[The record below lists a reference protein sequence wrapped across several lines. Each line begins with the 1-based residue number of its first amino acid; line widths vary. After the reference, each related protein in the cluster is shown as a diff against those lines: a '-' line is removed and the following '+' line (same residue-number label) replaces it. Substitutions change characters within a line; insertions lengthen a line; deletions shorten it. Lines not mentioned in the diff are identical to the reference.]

1 MGMARV
7 TLVYPDYTTTRLY
20 SKPQKV
26 RVDRGGWYAEGLA
39 ALSAT
44 LKQAGHTVSLLHVM
58 QPPTR
63 EDFATLL
70 TATHPDVLGFSVR
83 TSAFPSVSEWT
94 GWARDAVH
102 APVVWGGYHASLA
115 PERCMSVAGVDAVLQ
130 GDGDLVLPRLVDAW
144 VTGRTP
150 QDIPGVWWR
159 DGQELRHEPVGP
171 LVADL
176 DELPIPDFGLFDRSR
191 LIATR
196 THTALGMLSRGCP
209 FSCTYCTNHAFRA
222 LYPNAKD
229 YHRSRSPEG
238 AIAYIQTLRTWYPE
252 VRELR
257 FLDNVFGI
265 SVDWLARFGELY
277 KREVGLPFA
286 CDHRAELLTQDTV
299 RLLADMGCTQVY
311 LGIESGDEELRRR
324 ALGRTMSNE
333 LLIQVNERLHAA
345 DIRVFAYNMVGLPGE
360 TRTTA
365 LLTPKLNA
373 QAHTDDACISVF
385 SPYPSTVLYDVSI
398 KDGSIAEPIDYTH
411 LTFLDQPG
419 FHAGE
424 VAFMALSFNAL
435 RRWYRRHG
443 TDSRMGR
450 LMDRIVLS
458 SHLPMRFI
466 VATTEHW
473 EGEREMMKS
482 FLRNRA
488 PGVFLFL
495 KRLLRGRVAP
505 TSHAAAH
512 SHQEGPPRS

>member
-1 MGMARV
+1 MARV

-20 SKPQKV
+20 SKPRQV

-44 LKQAGHTVSLLHVM
+44 LKQAGHTVSLVHVT

-63 EDFATLL
+63 KDFVSRLM
-70 TATHPDVLGFSVR
+70 ATHPDIVGFSVR
-83 TSAFPSVSEWT
+83 TSAFPSVSDWT
-94 GWARDAVH
+94 CWARDAVH
-102 APVVWGGYHASLA
+102 TPIVWGGYHASLA
-115 PERCMSVAGVDAVLQ
+115 PERCMDVVGVDAVVQ
-130 GDGDLVLPRLVDAW
+130 GDGDLALPQLVDAW
-144 VTGRTP
+144 ATGRTP

-159 DGQELRHEPVGP
+159 DGQELRHEAVDP
-171 LVADL
+171 LVANL
-176 DELPIPDFGLFDRSR
+176 DELPIPDFDLFDRSR

-209 FSCTYCTNHAFRA
+209 FSCTYCTNHAFRS

-229 YHRSRSPEG
+229 YHRSRTPEG
-238 AIAYIQTLRTWYPE
+238 AIAYIQALRTWYPE
-252 VRELR
+252 VHELR

-311 LGIESGDEELRRR
+311 LGIESGDEELRHR

-333 LLIQVNERLHAA
+333 LLVQVNERLHAA
-345 DIRVFAYNMVGLPGE
+345 GIRVFAYNMVGLPGE
-360 TRTTA
+360 TRATA

-373 QAHTDDACISVF
+373 RAHADDACISVF
-385 SPYPSTVLYDVSI
+385 SPYPSTVLYEASI
-398 KDGSIAEPIDYTH
+398 KDRSVAEPIDYTH

-458 SHLPMRFI
+458 PRLPMHFI
-466 VATTEHW
+466 VAVTEHW

-495 KRLLRGRVAP
+495 KRLLRGHVTPAP
-505 TSHAAAH
+505 HAAAH
-512 SHQEGPPRS
+512 GHQEGPPRS

>member
-1 MGMARV
+1 MAWV

-20 SKPQKV
+20 SKPRQV

-44 LKQAGHTVSLLHVM
+44 LKQAGHTVSLLHVT

-63 EDFATLL
+63 EDFAARL
-70 TATHPDVLGFSVR
+70 TATHPDVIGFSVR

-94 GWARDAVH
+94 AWAKDAVH

-115 PERCMSVAGVDAVLQ
+115 PEQCMSVAGVDAALQ
-130 GDGDLVLPRLVDAW
+130 GDGDLVLPQLVDAW

-150 QDIPGVWWR
+150 QGIPGVWWH
-159 DGQELRHEPVGP
+159 DGQEVRHEPVDP
-171 LVADL
+171 LVANL
-176 DELPIPDFGLFDRSR
+176 DELPIPDFGLFDRRR

-196 THTALGMLSRGCP
+196 THTALAMLSRGCP
-209 FSCTYCTNHAFRA
+209 YSCTYCTNHAFCS

-229 YHRSRSPEG
+229 YHRSHTPEG
-238 AIAYIQTLRTWYPE
+238 AIAYIRALRTWYPE

-265 SVDWLARFGELY
+265 TTDWLARFGALY
-277 KREVGLPFA
+277 KREVGVPFA
-286 CDHRAELLTQDTV
+286 CDHRAELLTQDAV

-311 LGIESGDEELRRR
+311 LGIESGDEVLRRR

-333 LLIQVNERLHAA
+333 LLVQVNERLHAA
-345 DIRVFAYNMVGLPGE
+345 GIRIFAYNMVGLPVE
-360 TRTTA
+360 TRATA

-373 QAHTDDACISVF
+373 QAHVDDAGISVF

-398 KDGSIAEPIDYTH
+398 KEGSITEPIDYTR
-411 LTFLDQPG
+411 LTFLDQPA
-419 FHAGE
+419 FHSNE
-424 VAFMALSFNAL
+424 VAFMALSFNTL

-443 TDSRMGR
+443 TNSRMGR

-458 SHLPMRFI
+458 FHLPMHFI
-466 VATTEHW
+466 IAVMENW
-473 EGEREMMKS
+473 EGDREMMKS

-488 PGVFLFL
+488 PSVFLFL
-495 KRLLRGRVAP
+495 KRLLRGHVILSP
-505 TSHAAAH
+505 NAAAH
-512 SHQEGPPRS
+512 GHQEGPPRS

>member
-1 MGMARV
+1 MARI

-20 SKPQKV
+20 SKPQRV

-44 LKQAGHTVSLLHVM
+44 LKQDGHTVSLLHIT

-63 EDFATLL
+63 KDFL
-70 TATHPDVLGFSVR
+70 TRLMATHPDVIGFSVR

-94 GWARDAVH
+94 GWAKDALYV
-102 APVVWGGYHASLA
+102 PVVWGGYHTSLA
-115 PERCMSVAGVDAVLQ
+115 PEQCMHVAGVDAAMQ
-130 GDGDLVLPRLVDAW
+130 GDGDLVLPQLVDAW
-144 VTGRTP
+144 ITGRTP
-150 QDIPGVWWR
+150 QGIPGVWWH

-171 LVADL
+171 LVANL

-191 LIATR
+191 LIATH
-196 THTALGMLSRGCP
+196 THTALAMLSRGCP
-209 FSCTYCTNHAFRA
+209 YGCTYCTNQAFRS

-229 YHRSRSPEG
+229 YHRSRTPEG
-238 AIAYIQTLRTWYPE
+238 AILYIQALRTWYPE

-265 SVDWLARFGELY
+265 STDWLARFGELY

-299 RLLADMGCTQVY
+299 QLLADMGCTEVY
-311 LGIESGDEELRRR
+311 LGIESGDEVLRRR

-333 LLIQVNERLHAA
+333 LLVQVNERLHAA
-345 DIRVFAYNMVGLPGE
+345 GIRMFAYNMVGLPGE
-360 TRTTA
+360 TRATA

-373 QAHTDDACISVF
+373 QARVDDACISVF

-398 KDGSIAEPIDYTH
+398 KEGFVTEPIDYTH

-419 FHAGE
+419 FRSEE
-424 VAFMALSFNAL
+424 VAFMALSFNML
-435 RRWYRRHG
+435 RRWYRRYG
-443 TDSRMGR
+443 TNSRMGR
-450 LMDRIVLS
+450 LMDRMVIS
-458 SHLPMRFI
+458 PHLPMHSI
-466 VATTEHW
+466 IAVTERW
-473 EGEREMMKS
+473 EGEREMVKS

-488 PGVFLFL
+488 PGVFLFV
-495 KRLLRGRVAP
+495 KRLLRGHGTPAP
-505 TSHAAAH
+505 HAAAH
-512 SHQEGPPRS
+512 GHQEGWPHS

>member
-1 MGMARV
+1 MARM

-20 SKPQKV
+20 SNPRRV

-44 LKQAGHTVSLLHVM
+44 LKRAGHTVSLLHVM

-63 EDFATLL
+63 EEFAAHLA
-70 TATHPDVLGFSVR
+70 ATHPDVVGFSVR

-94 GWARDAVH
+94 GWAKDAVH
-102 APVVWGGYHASLA
+102 TPIVWGGYHASLA
-115 PERCMSVAGVDAVLQ
+115 PEHCMSVAGVDAVVQ
-130 GDGDLVLPRLVDAW
+130 GDADLVLPRLVDAW
-144 VTGRTP
+144 ITGRTP
-150 QDIPGVWWR
+150 RDIPGVWWR

-171 LVADL
+171 LVPNL

-196 THTALGMLSRGCP
+196 TQTALGMLSRGCP

-229 YHRSRSPEG
+229 YHRSRTPEG
-238 AIAYIQTLRTWYPE
+238 AIAYIQALRAWYPE

-265 SVDWLARFGELY
+265 STDWLAQFGELY
-277 KREVGLPFA
+277 RREVGLPFA
-286 CDHRAELLTQDTV
+286 CDQRAELLTQDTV
-299 RLLADMGCTQVY
+299 RLLADMGCKQVY

-324 ALGRTMSNE
+324 TLGRTMNNE
-333 LLIQVNERLHAA
+333 LLVQVHERLHAA
-345 DIRVFAYNMVGLPGE
+345 GIRVFAYNMVGLPGE
-360 TRTTA
+360 TRAMA

-373 QAHTDDACISVF
+373 QTCTDDACISVF

-398 KDGSIAEPIDYTH
+398 KDGSVAEPIDYTR

-419 FHAGE
+419 FRTGE
-424 VAFMALSFNAL
+424 VAFMALSFNIL

-450 LMDRIVLS
+450 LMDHMVLS
-458 SHLPMRFI
+458 PHLPMRFI

-473 EGEREMMKS
+473 EGEREIMKS

-505 TSHAAAH
+505 TPHAAH
-512 SHQEGPPRS
+512 GHQEGPPRS

>member
-1 MGMARV
+1 MARV

-44 LKQAGHTVSLLHVM
+44 LKQAGHTASLLHVT

-63 EDFATLL
+63 EDFAARL
-70 TATHPDVLGFSVR
+70 TATHPDVIGFSVR

-94 GWARDAVH
+94 GWAKDAVH
-102 APVVWGGYHASLA
+102 APIVWGGYHASLA
-115 PERCMSVAGVDAVLQ
+115 PEQCMTVAGVNAVLQ
-130 GDGDLVLPRLVDAW
+130 GDGDLALPQLVDAW
-144 VTGRTP
+144 ITGRTP
-150 QDIPGVWWR
+150 QGIPGVWWR
-159 DGQELRHEPVGP
+159 DGQELRHEAVGP
-171 LVADL
+171 LVANL
-176 DELPIPDFGLFDRSR
+176 DELPIPDFSLFDRSR

-209 FSCTYCTNHAFRA
+209 YSCTYCTNHAFRS
-222 LYPNAKD
+222 LYPNTKD
-229 YHRSRSPEG
+229 YHRSRTPEG
-238 AIAYIQTLRTWYPE
+238 AIAYIQSLRTWYPE

-299 RLLADMGCTQVY
+299 QLLADMGCTQVY
-311 LGIESGDEELRRR
+311 LGIESGDEALRHRS
-324 ALGRTMSNE
+324 LGRTMSNE
-333 LLIQVNERLHAA
+333 LLVQVNERLHAA
-345 DIRVFAYNMVGLPGE
+345 GIRIFAYNMVGLPGE
-360 TRTTA
+360 TRATA

-373 QAHTDDACISVF
+373 QAHTDDACMSVF
-385 SPYPSTVLYDVSI
+385 SPYPSTVLYDASI
-398 KDGSIAEPIDYTH
+398 KDGSVTEPIDYTR

-424 VAFMALSFNAL
+424 VAFMALSFNTL

-458 SHLPMRFI
+458 PRLPMRTI
-466 VATTEHW
+466 VAVTEHW

-488 PGVFLFL
+488 PGIFLFL
-495 KRLLRGRVAP
+495 KRLLRGHVTPA
-505 TSHAAAH
+505 SHAAAH
-512 SHQEGPPRS
+512 GHQEGPPRS

>member
-1 MGMARV
+1 MARV

-44 LKQAGHTVSLLHVM
+44 LKQAGHTVSLLHVT

-63 EDFATLL
+63 EDFATRL
-70 TATHPDVLGFSVR
+70 TATHPDVVGFSVR

-94 GWARDAVH
+94 DWTRDAVR
-102 APVVWGGYHASLA
+102 APIVWGGYHASLA
-115 PERCMSVAGVDAVLQ
+115 PEQCMTVAGVDAVVQ
-130 GDGDLVLPRLVDAW
+130 GDGDLVLPQLVDAW

-150 QDIPGVWWR
+150 QGIPGVWWR

-171 LVADL
+171 LVANL
-176 DELPIPDFGLFDRSR
+176 DELPIPDFSLFDRSR

-209 FSCTYCTNHAFRA
+209 YSCTYCTNHAFRS
-222 LYPNAKD
+222 LYPNTKD
-229 YHRSRSPEG
+229 YHRSRTPEG
-238 AIAYIQTLRTWYPE
+238 AIAYIQSLRTWYPE

-265 SVDWLARFGELY
+265 SVDWLAGFGELY
-277 KREVGLPFA
+277 KRDVGLPFA

-299 RLLADMGCTQVY
+299 RLLADMGCKQVY

-333 LLIQVNERLHAA
+333 LLVQVNERLHAA
-345 DIRVFAYNMVGLPGE
+345 GIRVFAYNMVGLPGE
-360 TRTTA
+360 TRATA

-373 QAHTDDACISVF
+373 QAQADDACVSVF

-398 KDGSIAEPIDYTH
+398 KDRSIAEPIDYSR

-419 FHAGE
+419 FRTGE

-458 SHLPMRFI
+458 PRLPMRFI

-495 KRLLRGRVAP
+495 KRLLRGHVASTP
-505 TSHAAAH
+505 HAAAH
-512 SHQEGPPRS
+512 GHQEGPPRS